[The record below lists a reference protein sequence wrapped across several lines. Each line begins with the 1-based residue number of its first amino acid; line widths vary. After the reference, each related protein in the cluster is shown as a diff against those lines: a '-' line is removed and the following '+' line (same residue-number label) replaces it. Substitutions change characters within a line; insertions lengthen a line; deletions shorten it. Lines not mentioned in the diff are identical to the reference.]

1 MPHRH
6 GHWISSPPPLLG
18 SREETGR
25 EDGWEQLRSLFPT
38 WFQPRTKLAG
48 THRTL
53 GLISSTA
60 AAAYPPISTNPAR
73 RHHTARQ
80 SCAWASWPCKP
91 QLALPDHLDPT
102 VADVMSSPPC
112 PPQSRVRRSLQ
123 PRPKSRIHP
132 LFLSTSAVLLSS
144 PCHAVIVPGTRYHRC
159 RHHARSLA
167 LGTRPRQPRPRRHRR
182 QRRRRH

>member
-6 GHWISSPPPLLG
+6 GHWISSPPPRLG
-18 SREETGR
+18 SREETRR

-102 VADVMSSPPC
+102 VADVMSSPPARRNLEC
-112 PPQSRVRRSLQ
+112 DARCNRVQNPGYILSFFQ
-123 PRPKSRIHP
+123 RP
-132 LFLSTSAVLLSS
+132 LSS
-144 PCHAVIVPGTRYHRC
+144 CPLPATPSSCPGHDTTAVGTMPGH
-159 RHHARSLA
+159 
-167 LGTRPRQPRPRRHRR
+167 
-182 QRRRRH
+182 